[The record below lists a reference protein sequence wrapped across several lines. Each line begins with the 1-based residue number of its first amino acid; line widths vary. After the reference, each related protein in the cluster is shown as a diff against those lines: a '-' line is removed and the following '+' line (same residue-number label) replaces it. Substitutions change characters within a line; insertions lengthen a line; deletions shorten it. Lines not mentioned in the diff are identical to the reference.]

1 MVDKYGLLQNAIVQI
16 NNLVDA
22 RGVDKCSL
30 VINII
35 RNLDQMEKLMRA
47 EDENNASA
55 VKELTDKLEAY
66 EKGGETANAEDAET

>member
-47 EDENNASA
+47 EDDNHASA
-55 VKELTDKLEAY
+55 INELTAKLEAL
-66 EKGGETANAEDAET
+66 EKDGASDNDEDADA